1 MMDERVAG
9 AYQQARGVF
18 SGWLRLGLPFGRKQA
33 AIKPLGIL
41 KPFGQLKRRWYVPN
55 RSWLLVSLLLLFCLI
70 YGFAFAILA
79 PFIVMPFAIPPLI
92 LLLLIIWAMP
102 DATAPV
108 RALRFFFFAF
118 FIGMI
123 VWPNYISIALPGLPW
138 ISIKRLT
145 IFPLVL
151 LLLYSTSVSQEFRK
165 SVSSALKNTPLIWKA
180 VAAFTILET
189 VSIVFSDNLPFS
201 LSKLIVAQTEWTA
214 IFFVSCYVF
223 LKPGTSTRWLLCMWG
238 VALWVCALG
247 IWEYRL
253 GYVPWRD
260 HVPAIFQ
267 IDDPAVQR
275 ALAGS
280 QRSALGTHRVQSTFS
295 TSLGLSEFLA
305 LAIPF
310 VLHFFGREFN
320 WKIRLASLTS
330 VLIFVF
336 VIVISQSRLGLIGS
350 LVSLLAFVFIWA
362 FRRRTVDKQ
371 NPFWTGILIGYP
383 VICTLIVASTFFIGR
398 IHARVW
404 GNGPQQFSDKSRIE
418 QWKLGI
424 PKILTHPWGYGIGKG
439 NEALGFVDVNG
450 ALTIDSYYLLVALEY
465 GVIGFIVYYGMF
477 FFAIYLI
484 AKKSLSPALFEKEN
498 ALIIPVGIALL
509 NFIVIKS
516 VFAQPDNHAIVFMIL
531 GMIVALLWRFQHA
544 SEETP
549 HRRSP
554 ASNDRDHP
562 SRQTEK

>member
-102 DATAPV
+102 DAVAPV
-108 RALRFFFFAF
+108 KTMGFFFFAF

-145 IFPLVL
+145 VFPLVL
-151 LLLYSTSVSQEFRK
+151 LLLYSVSVSQEFKKTLRLALE
-165 SVSSALKNTPLIWKA
+165 SAPLIWKA
-180 VAAFTILET
+180 IAGLAVIATLS
-189 VSIVFSDNLPFS
+189 VGLSNDLPFS

-223 LKPGTSTRWLLCMWG
+223 LKPGLPTRWLLCIWG
-238 VALWVCALG
+238 AAVWVCVMGL
-247 IWEYRL
+247 WEYRI

-260 HVPAIFQ
+260 HIPSIFK
-267 IDDPAVQR
+267 IDDPSVQR
-275 ALAGS
+275 ALAGA
-280 QRSALGTHRVQSTFS
+280 QRSALGTHRVSSTFS

-310 VLHFFGREFN
+310 VLHFVRSEFN
-320 WKIRLASLTS
+320 WKLRLAAWVSIPT
-330 VLIFVF
+330 FVF
-336 VIVISQSRLGLIGS
+336 VIVISQSRLGLVGS
-350 LVSLLAFVFIWA
+350 LISLLAFIFIWA
-362 FRRRTVDKQ
+362 LRGRIADRS
-371 NPFWTGILIGYP
+371 NPFWTGILVAYP
-383 VICTLIVASTFFIGR
+383 IMSSLIVASTFFVGR

-404 GNGPQQFSDKSRIE
+404 GNGPQQFSDQSRIE

-424 PKILTHPWGYGIGKG
+424 PRILTHPWGFGIGKG
-439 NEALGFVDVNG
+439 NEALGFADNG
-450 ALTIDSYYLLVALEY
+450 GFGTIDSYYLLIALEY
-465 GVIGFIVYYGMF
+465 GVIGFIVYYGMI
-477 FFAIYLI
+477 FFALYLAGMRAI
-484 AKKSLSPALFEKEN
+484 SPEPLKGETAL
-498 ALIIPVGIALL
+498 LIPIGIALA

-516 VFAQPDNHAIVFMIL
+516 VFAQSDNHPIIFMVL
-531 GMIVALLWRFQHA
+531 GMLVALLYRSQDKY
-544 SEETP
+544 
-549 HRRSP
+549 RRP
-554 ASNDRDHP
+554 
-562 SRQTEK
+562 